1 MGINPAPTV
10 SAISNSNR
18 YDTLKEYKRIEAA
31 IFDLGGVVFG
41 ISLDPVFQSWADSI
55 GCQPQ
60 DIEAKFRTD
69 SQWAVYERFE
79 IGQISPRQY
88 RDHVCDLLGAC
99 LSPEDF
105 DRGWNSIYLEL
116 LPGIESLLKQ
126 LQKSL
131 RLVVLT
137 NTNEIHAREWRV
149 RYSDVLKYFEKVF
162 ASHEIGARK
171 PNPECFQ
178 IVLNYL
184 GIDPGKVIFIDDSME
199 NVCGANAVGI
209 KGIVA
214 TTPVEEIAEKL
225 RGSGLII

>member
-1 MGINPAPTV
+1 
-10 SAISNSNR
+10 
-18 YDTLKEYKRIEAA
+18 LKEYRSIEAA
-31 IFDLGGVVFG
+31 IFDLGGVIFG
-41 ISLDPVFQSWADSI
+41 ISLDPVFHSWAESI

-60 DIEAKFRTD
+60 DVAAKFRTD

-79 IGQISPRQY
+79 IGQISPREY
-88 RDHVCDLLGAC
+88 RDHVCDLLGAR

-126 LQKSL
+126 LRQTL
-131 RLVVLT
+131 RLVALT
-137 NTNEIHAREWRV
+137 NTNQIHAKEWRV
-149 RYSDVLKYFEKVF
+149 RYSDILTYFEKVF

-171 PNPECFQ
+171 PDPASFQ

-184 GIDPGKVIFIDDSME
+184 DTDPGKVVFIDDNPE
-199 NVCGANAVGI
+199 NVRGASAIGI

-214 TTPVEEIAEKL
+214 TLPHEIIDEFQRAVP
-225 RGSGLII
+225 RIGM